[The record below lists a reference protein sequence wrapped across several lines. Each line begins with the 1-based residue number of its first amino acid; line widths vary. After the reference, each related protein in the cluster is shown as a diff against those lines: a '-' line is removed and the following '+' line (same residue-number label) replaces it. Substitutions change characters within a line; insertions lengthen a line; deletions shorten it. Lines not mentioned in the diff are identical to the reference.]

1 VNRDNVSHHPLDS
14 RSFAAPAAVDR
25 IQRLGLIVGVV
36 GAVLCA
42 IGFFVSR
49 EYFFRSWLVGW
60 VYWMGV
66 TLGCFAIFM
75 LHHLTR
81 GGWGLVIRRV
91 MEAAS
96 RTLPWLALLAL
107 PILVD
112 VFFTK
117 TLYIWSRP
125 EVVQHDE
132 LLQAKAPYLNDGFYL
147 VRFLLYFLIWGVFAF
162 ILNRMSLRQDT
173 SADPGLTRRMQL
185 IAAFG
190 LAAYCLAVTFASVDW
205 LMSLDPHWFSTIYG
219 VYLMGSQGLAALA
232 FLIVFAVFL
241 SRRAPMEGVIQPR
254 HFHDWG
260 KLFLA
265 FVMLWAY
272 FSFSQFLIIWSGNL
286 PEEIPWYLRRM
297 QGGWGILSLAIV
309 LFHFAL
315 PFVLLLSRDLK
326 RNGRILAVVAV
337 LMLVMRWLELI
348 WQVEPN
354 FGGGA
359 HGGHGESHQNIAH
372 AWLYLA
378 APAAIGGLW
387 LFFFIGELKKRPLLP
402 VNDPYLPEA
411 IEANGH

>member
-1 VNRDNVSHHPLDS
+1 MNRDNVSRADAAAA
-14 RSFAAPAAVDR
+14 FTAPAAVDR
-25 IQRLGLIVGVV
+25 LQRLGLIVGVI

-42 IGFFVSR
+42 IGFFVSP

-66 TLGCFAIFM
+66 TLGCFAIMM
-75 LHHLTR
+75 LHHLSR
-81 GGWGLVIRRV
+81 GAWGLVVRRV

-96 RTLPWLALLAL
+96 RTLPWLLLLSL
-107 PILVD
+107 PILLD
-112 VFFTK
+112 LLTTK
-117 TLYIWSRP
+117 SLYLWSRP
-125 EVVQHDE
+125 IAGDE
-132 LLQAKAPYLNDGFYL
+132 LLQAKAPYLNVWAYL
-147 VRFLLYFLIWGVFAF
+147 LRLVIYFAVWGGFAF
-162 ILNRMSLRQDT
+162 VLNRMSLKQDT
-173 SADPGLTRRMQL
+173 SDDPGLTRRMQL

-232 FLIVFAVFL
+232 FIITFALFL
-241 SRRAPMEGVIQPR
+241 SRREPMAGVIQPR

-286 PEEIPWYLRRM
+286 PEEIEWYLKRLH
-297 QGGWGILSLAIV
+297 GGWGLVALLLV

-326 RNGRILAVVAV
+326 RSGRLLVGVAV
-337 LMLVMRWLELI
+337 LMLVMRWVDLL

-354 FGGGA
+354 FEE
-359 HGGHGESHQNIAH
+359 HHVVHY
-372 AWLYLA
+372 WLYLA
-378 APAAIGGLW
+378 APAAIGGIW
-387 LFFFIGELKKRPLLP
+387 LFLFVHELKKRPILP
-402 VNDPYLPEA
+402 INDPYLPEA
-411 IEANGH
+411 IAHNGH